1 MPNLTWHYHVLLP
14 DAAFRR
20 LLVLRDGDHWTLPGF
35 VMHKRR
41 YWQEVDHVN
50 AAMRDLLGAQVSTLS
65 CLYTRSDPQ
74 DGEANL
80 GHVHR
85 LYALENHDPRWSPPV
100 GARWIDR
107 ADLDGLALR
116 QPQHRPWIEQWFDEA
131 EGAPLSPLRKDWMR
145 PGWHKQ
151 AVEWA
156 TEQLDKLG
164 IAHEGDFVQLR
175 AWERSYLARVPTRE
189 GYIYFKALPPMFG
202 HEIPLLLMFDG
213 RFPGNFPALPAA
225 DLERRFM
232 LMRDF
237 GGARLDTVDNLERW
251 KEALGT
257 LASIQASLSRNVEE
271 LLILGCPDRR
281 LDRVSASMRPFLAG
295 AESHLS
301 MGHTPFTEDELAR
314 LRALIPRLEDGL
326 AMLGEYGIPPSL
338 DHGDMWPQN
347 IIDRGDGFL
356 YFDWSDST
364 VSHPFFSV
372 FYLFGHT
379 DVRLPGGPDA
389 YARLRDAYLEPWHV
403 YASMERLRAAFDLS
417 MQLAPLHLVLNYHLT
432 ILPGL
437 ERKWEMENM
446 VPFFLRML
454 LKE

>member
-1 MPNLTWHYHVLLP
+1 MWHYHVLLSDP
-14 DAAFRR
+14 AFRR
-20 LLVLRDGDHWTLPGF
+20 LLVLPDGDHWTLPGF
-35 VMHKRR
+35 VMGERR

-50 AAMRDLLGAQVSTLS
+50 AAMCDLLGVRVSTLS

-74 DGEANL
+74 NVEAEM
-80 GHVHR
+80 GHVRR
-85 LYALENHDPRWSPPV
+85 LYALENHDPGWSPHA

-107 ADLDGLALR
+107 ADLDSLALR
-116 QPQHRPWIEQWFDEA
+116 QPDHRPWIEQWFDEA
-131 EGAPLSPLRKDWMR
+131 EGALLSPLRKDWMR
-145 PGWHKQ
+145 PGWYKQ
-151 AVEWA
+151 AAEWVA
-156 TEQLDKLG
+156 GQLDRLG
-164 IAHEGDFVQLR
+164 IPPEGDSVQLR
-175 AWERSYLARVPTRE
+175 AWERSYLARLPTRE
-189 GYIYFKALPPMFG
+189 GDIYFKALPPMFA
-202 HEIPLLLMFDG
+202 HEIPLLLMLAD
-213 RFPGNFPALPAA
+213 RFPASFPTFLAA
-225 DLERRFM
+225 DPTRRFM

-251 KEALGT
+251 DEALDT
-257 LASIQASLSRNVEE
+257 LASIQVALADNVED

-281 LDRVSASMRPFLAG
+281 LDKISASVRPFLDAG
-295 AESHLS
+295 PSSLS
-301 MGHTPFTEDELAR
+301 MGHTPFTPDELAR
-314 LRALIPRLEDGL
+314 LRLLIPRLEDGL
-326 AMLGEYGIPPSL
+326 ATLSEYGIPPSL

-372 FYLFGHT
+372 FYIFGHP

-389 YARLRDAYLEPWHV
+389 PARLRDAYLEPWQS

-417 MQLAPLHLVLNYHLT
+417 MQLAPLHLALNYHLT

-454 LKE
+454 M